1 MGAVSSIH
9 RGSETAGT
17 LALPGN
23 LGLEWPQVSVII
35 TCYNYA
41 RYIEAC
47 LGSVQRQDYSRF
59 ECIVVDD
66 ASTDGSAELVEAYL
80 RKHQLEPRFR
90 LVRRPANGGQLA
102 AFRTGLEQCQG
113 RFIVFVDADD
123 LLLEGFVSAHV
134 QAHLD
139 NFPVA
144 FTSSNQYQIN
154 EAGEVVGGVHPDL
167 YADNAPQRVITRCLF
182 NPSWVWATTSS
193 MMFRRAALEAIM
205 PQAGADEHFR
215 RCADNYVCHFANL
228 LSGSILMPEVLGC
241 YRRHGENSFSKN
253 PFFGG
258 RMPTGNMGD
267 HPRHAVVKSTVR
279 DHILANVQ
287 RFSSLFTEKGVPRLL
302 AKITPPRAAAVM
314 LLKALFLPNYP
325 MPARMA
331 LRLLIMSV
339 MRYSG
344 YWYRIFAKPASQV
357 QFEFQVPSQIPG

>member
-1 MGAVSSIH
+1 MGAVSSIF
-9 RGSETAGT
+9 RGSETPGMQE
-17 LALPGN
+17 LPGN

-80 RKHQLEPRFR
+80 RDHHLEPRFR

-102 AFRTGLEQCQG
+102 AFRTGLEHCQG
-113 RFIVFVDADD
+113 RFVVYLDADD
-123 LLLEGFVSAHV
+123 LLLEGFVRTHV

-167 YADNAPQRVITRCLF
+167 HADTAARRVNTRCLF
-182 NPSWVWATTSS
+182 HPTWVWATTSS

-205 PQAGADEHFR
+205 PAAGADEHFR
-215 RCADNYVCHFANL
+215 RCADNYICHFANL
-228 LSGSILMPEVLGC
+228 LASSILMPEVLGC

-258 RMPTGNMGD
+258 RTPTGNMSD
-267 HPRHAVVKSTVR
+267 HPRHAVLKLTVR
-279 DHILANVQ
+279 DHILANLQ
-287 RFSSLFTEKGVPRLL
+287 RFSSLFTDKGVPRLL
-302 AKITPPRAAAVM
+302 SKVTPPRVAAGM
-314 LLKALFLPNYP
+314 LLKALVVPGYP
-325 MPARMA
+325 LPARLA
-331 LRLLIMSV
+331 FRLLVMS
-339 MRYSG
+339 MTRYGG
-344 YWYRIFAKPASQV
+344 YWYRIFARPASQV
-357 QFEFQVPSQIPG
+357 QFEFQDPGQIPN